1 MSGAQR
7 AAYEVN
13 NQLVDRSL
21 FYQVACDPQRSVVVE
36 ACAGAGKTW
45 MLVSRI
51 IRSLLDGVQPQHI
64 LAITFTKKAAGE
76 MRERLHA
83 WLAQFAHQ
91 TVEDRRN
98 ELIIRGVQPE
108 RVAELE
114 PKLAQL
120 HQDWMN
126 SGRNVEIHTIHGWF
140 SRLVKVAPLDVLTEL
155 QLPPEMSLIEDQ
167 TELWPDLW
175 GRFLRKVDAHQAKA
189 VYERLVQAVGGF
201 NLEEWLKKALSNRLE
216 IELTEKAGLLN
227 DSVESLADWSAKWA
241 EVSHPDEALAN
252 ASVVQRLLGVA
263 AVLGAAKGST
273 AKDAAGAIISALEL
287 QDLSMRGH
295 ALKAALLTAQ
305 GQPKKRLGDF
315 EELAWAQ
322 DWLVEWLQARQQ
334 HQGRQ
339 IHLDMSALTR
349 VLFEEYALIK
359 SERGLADMV
368 DLERAASTL
377 LTDPIL
383 AGWVQERLDGQ
394 TQQLL
399 MDEFQDTSPL
409 QWQTLRSWLE
419 AYAGAGGG
427 RSGQQPMRVF
437 LVGDPKQSIYRFRRA
452 DPRVFEAA
460 KSFVIE
466 GLDGDLLA
474 CDHTRR
480 NAPGVIDA
488 LNACMH
494 EAAQAGD
501 FPGFRTHTTESA
513 DTAVVQVLPTILRSA
528 LVKPSVRETWRD
540 SLTEPRE
547 VAQTSL
553 KQLEAEQIAQA
564 IVELIKVEGKAA
576 KDIYVLARKRASL
589 VLVAEALS
597 LAGIHN
603 VAPENAMLA
612 ESPEVKDLL
621 ALMDVL
627 VSPQHDLSL
636 AQVLKSPLFGLS
648 DQALLQLAQAS
659 RADGLSWWDGVQVLA
674 AHAAADTAW
683 PSIASQLSQW
693 QAAARVLPPHDLL
706 QKVVT
711 ESGVHE
717 ALAKQLGP
725 SRCDSAWANI
735 AALLNLSLE
744 MDSGRDATVYRWVRR
759 VKRSLAT
766 LPPKAHA
773 DAVQLL
779 TIHGA
784 KGLEADVVFLLDT
797 DAAPSKADT
806 YSVLVDWPEGADQPV
821 RCAFLQSE
829 SNPPPILQALLDSE
843 ALAADREELN
853 ALYVAITRAKTR
865 LIVSR
870 VEPQHANSKA
880 SWWTRLTTSGA
891 VNADA
896 PWTLSDTCMGDD
908 ADVHTQTVSLKELPA
923 LVPAPIRSTL
933 VAEPQSL
940 VQVLGQVV
948 HKALEWLTPMP
959 ANQRHAA
966 AVHRAVKQAALQL
979 ALPAESLDAA
989 LALVQTVL
997 SSEAA
1002 APWLSPEGH
1011 VWAGNEVTLYHE
1023 GQSLR
1028 LDRLV
1033 VRQIG
1038 DQQEWWVLDY
1048 KLNHQPQELAQY
1060 ISQMQT
1066 YVRAVQAKQPAGIV
1080 KAAFITGSGQWVP
1093 LEDHLLVT

>member
-1 MSGAQR
+1 M
-7 AAYEVN
+7 
-13 NQLVDRSL
+13 
-21 FYQVACDPQRSVVVE
+21 
-36 ACAGAGKTW
+36 T
-45 MLVSRI
+45 
-51 IRSLLDGVQPQHI
+51 
-64 LAITFTKKAAGE
+64 
-76 MRERLHA
+76 A
-83 WLAQFAHQ
+83 WSHW
-91 TVEDRRN
+91 R
-98 ELIIRGVQPE
+98 
-108 RVAELE
+108 
-114 PKLAQL
+114 
-120 HQDWMN
+120 
-126 SGRNVEIHTIHGWF
+126 
-140 SRLVKVAPLDVLTEL
+140 
-155 QLPPEMSLIEDQ
+155 
-167 TELWPDLW
+167 
-175 GRFLRKVDAHQAKA
+175 
-189 VYERLVQAVGGF
+189 
-201 NLEEWLKKALSNRLE
+201 
-216 IELTEKAGLLN
+216 AGLPN
-227 DSVESLADWSAKWA
+227 GPRCP
-241 EVSHPDEALAN
+241 HPDEALAN

-273 AKDAAGAIISALEL
+273 AKDAGGAIISALEL
-287 QDLSMRGH
+287 QDLGMRGH

-339 IHLDMSALTR
+339 VHLDMAALTR

-564 IVELIKVEGKAA
+564 IVELINVEGKAA

-597 LAGIHN
+597 LAGINN

-627 VSPQHDLSL
+627 VSPQ
-636 AQVLKSPLFGLS
+636 A
-648 DQALLQLAQAS
+648 
-659 RADGLSWWDGVQVLA
+659 
-674 AHAAADTAW
+674 
-683 PSIASQLSQW
+683 
-693 QAAARVLPPHDLL
+693 
-706 QKVVT
+706 
-711 ESGVHE
+711 
-717 ALAKQLGP
+717 
-725 SRCDSAWANI
+725 
-735 AALLNLSLE
+735 
-744 MDSGRDATVYRWVRR
+744 
-759 VKRSLAT
+759 
-766 LPPKAHA
+766 
-773 DAVQLL
+773 
-779 TIHGA
+779 
-784 KGLEADVVFLLDT
+784 
-797 DAAPSKADT
+797 
-806 YSVLVDWPEGADQPV
+806 
-821 RCAFLQSE
+821 
-829 SNPPPILQALLDSE
+829 
-843 ALAADREELN
+843 
-853 ALYVAITRAKTR
+853 
-865 LIVSR
+865 
-870 VEPQHANSKA
+870 
-880 SWWTRLTTSGA
+880 
-891 VNADA
+891 
-896 PWTLSDTCMGDD
+896 
-908 ADVHTQTVSLKELPA
+908 
-923 LVPAPIRSTL
+923 
-933 VAEPQSL
+933 
-940 VQVLGQVV
+940 
-948 HKALEWLTPMP
+948 
-959 ANQRHAA
+959 
-966 AVHRAVKQAALQL
+966 
-979 ALPAESLDAA
+979 
-989 LALVQTVL
+989 
-997 SSEAA
+997 
-1002 APWLSPEGH
+1002 
-1011 VWAGNEVTLYHE
+1011 
-1023 GQSLR
+1023 
-1028 LDRLV
+1028 
-1033 VRQIG
+1033 
-1038 DQQEWWVLDY
+1038 
-1048 KLNHQPQELAQY
+1048 
-1060 ISQMQT
+1060 
-1066 YVRAVQAKQPAGIV
+1066 
-1080 KAAFITGSGQWVP
+1080 
-1093 LEDHLLVT
+1093 

>member
-1 MSGAQR
+1 MSGAQK

-13 NQLVDRSL
+13 HQLVDRSL

-83 WLAQFAHQ
+83 WLGQFAHQ
-91 TVEDRRN
+91 TVEERRH
-98 ELIIRGVQPE
+98 ELIIRGVHPG

-175 GRFLRKVDAHQAKA
+175 GRFLRKVDGHQAKA
-189 VYERLVQAVGGF
+189 VYVRMVQAVGGF

-216 IELTEKAGLLN
+216 IELTDKASLLD

-241 EVSHPDEALAN
+241 DVAHPDEALAN
-252 ASVVQRLLGVA
+252 ASVRQRFLGVA

-273 AKDAAGAIISALEL
+273 AKDAGSAIISALEL
-287 QDLSMRGH
+287 HDLGMRGH

-339 IHLDMSALTR
+339 VHLDMAVLTR

-409 QWQTLRSWLE
+409 QWQTLRSWLD

-494 EAAQAGD
+494 EAAKAGD
-501 FPGFRTHTTESA
+501 FPGFRTHTTESG

-528 LVKPSVRETWRD
+528 LIKPTVRETWRD
-540 SLTEPRE
+540 SLIEPRE

-564 IVELIKVEGKAA
+564 IVQLVKVEGKAA

-589 VLVAEALS
+589 ILVAEALS
-597 LAGIHN
+597 LAGINN

-612 ESPEVKDLL
+612 ESPEVRDLL

-627 VSPQHDLSL
+627 VSPKHDLSL

-648 DQALLQLAQAS
+648 DQALLQVAQAS
-659 RADGLSWWDGVQVLA
+659 RAAGVSWWDGVQGLA
-674 AHAAADTAW
+674 ASGESAW
-683 PSIASQLSQW
+683 PSVASLLSQW
-693 QAAARVLPPHDLL
+693 QAAAQVLPPHDLL

-717 ALAKQLGP
+717 ALARQLGP
-725 SRCDSAWANI
+725 SRCESAWANI

-759 VKRSLAT
+759 VKRSMAT

-829 SNPPPILQALLDSE
+829 ANPPPSLQALLDSE

-853 ALYVAITRAKTR
+853 ALYVAITRAKSR

-896 PWTLSDTCMGDD
+896 PWALTATTALSDEAQDQ
-908 ADVHTQTVSLKELPA
+908 AQAVSLKALLP
-923 LVPAPIRSTL
+923 LVPVTTRQMPA
-933 VAEPQSL
+933 VEPQSL

-948 HKALEWLTPMP
+948 HKALEWLTPVSP
-959 ANQRHAA
+959 HQRHAQV
-966 AVHRAVKQAALQL
+966 VHRAVKQAALQL
-979 ALPAESLDAA
+979 TLPPESLDAA

-997 SSEAA
+997 SSAEA

-1011 VWAGNEVTLYHE
+1011 AWAGNEVTLYHE
-1023 GQSLR
+1023 GQTLR

-1033 VRQIG
+1033 VKQVG
-1038 DQQEWWVLDY
+1038 NQQEWWVLDY

-1066 YVRAVQAKQPAGIV
+1066 YVRAVQAKQPADIV
-1080 KAAFITGSGQWVP
+1080 KAAFITGSGQWIP
-1093 LEDHLLVT
+1093 LEDSLLVA